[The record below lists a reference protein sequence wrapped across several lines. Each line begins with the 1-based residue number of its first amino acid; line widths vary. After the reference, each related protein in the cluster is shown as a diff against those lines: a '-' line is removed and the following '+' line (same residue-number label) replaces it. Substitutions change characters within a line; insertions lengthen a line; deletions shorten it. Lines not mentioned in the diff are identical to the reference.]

1 MALVNID
8 DPGDAPVT
16 IADWYKVNAV
26 LQTIGNGMGGGSRV
40 VGSVFPRGAVVFF
53 AGAWYI
59 ADADTAISGTAS
71 KYVKITNTAGVL
83 SLSFVAD
90 ITGVTWNKQYQGYY
104 DALGN
109 MYLFDEIIAYGDGVI
124 DTLYTVV
131 NTRVSQEFSKIISNI
146 STNYK
151 RLLRPTGK
159 TILTVGSG
167 TYTVPAGVYNIEVF
181 LQGPGQTGFT
191 GGVGGIY
198 GRGGASGATLHKVI
212 DVTPGQTIAWLVSA
226 STTTFGSDALSSG
239 GGHNGQQWAN
249 GQAYPGFGGG
259 DGGGNNTRSP
269 IAGSGGGGMGSYTVG
284 DGQSGATGRIE
295 IW

>member
-26 LQTIGNGMGGGSRV
+26 LQTIGNGMGGGSRI

-53 AGAWYI
+53 AGSWYI

-71 KYVKITNTAGVL
+71 KYVKITNNAGVL

-131 NTRVSQEFSKIISNI
+131 NTRLSQEFAKVISNI

-151 RLLRPTGK
+151 RLLRPTDK

-167 TYTVPAGVYNIEVF
+167 TYTVPTGVYNIEVF
-181 LQGPGQTGFT
+181 LQGPGSDGETGDISKPYGD
-191 GGVGGIY
+191 GGN
-198 GRGGASGATLHKVI
+198 SGATIHDVI
-212 DVTPGQTIAWLVSA
+212 DVIPGQTISWVVSS
-226 STTTFGSDALSSG
+226 STTTFGALAVASG
-239 GGHNGQQWAN
+239 GGFFGERA
-249 GQAYPGFGGG
+249 GGAICGRGGG
-259 DGGGNNTRSP
+259 EGGGVYGGRSP
-269 IAGSGGGGMGSYTVG
+269 VAHSGGGGAGGNPTA
-284 DGQSGATGRIE
+284 QTGATGRIE

>member
-53 AGAWYI
+53 AGSWYM

-71 KYVKITNTAGVL
+71 KYVKITNIAGVL

-109 MYLFDEIIAYGDGVI
+109 MYLFDEVIAYGDGVI

-131 NTRVSQEFSKIISNI
+131 NTRLSQEFSKVISNI
-146 STNYK
+146 STNYR

-159 TILTVGSG
+159 TILTAGSG

-181 LQGPGQTGFT
+181 MIGPGAT
-191 GGVGGIY
+191 GGTGALYSNGI
-198 GRGGASGATLHKVI
+198 GGASGASYHTVI
-212 DVTPGQTIAWLVSA
+212 DVTPGQAIAWLVS
-226 STTTFGSDALSSG
+226 STTTTFGSDAIPVG
-239 GGHNGQQWAN
+239 GGFSTVSYNG
-249 GQAYPGFGGG
+249 GGEGGGIFGGRLPVA
-259 DGGGNNTRSP
+259 N
-269 IAGSGGGGMGSYTVG
+269 SGGGGAGGNNISPFL
-284 DGQSGATGRIE
+284 GQPGATGRIE